1 MTRARRHADASEAPA
16 MLRRARSRKAE
27 RASANQTHARTH
39 HDTGNQTEAAP
50 LPERHRSHAGDE
62 PSGGGAALKSN
73 GDSRER
79 QRGKKG
85 GEEAELTTGAVET
98 LARTG
103 EA

>member
-1 MTRARRHADASEAPA
+1 M
-16 MLRRARSRKAE
+16 
-27 RASANQTHARTH
+27 
-39 HDTGNQTEAAP
+39 AP
-50 LPERHRSHAGDE
+50 LTGRHRSHAGDE
-62 PSGGGAALKSN
+62 PSGGGAALKSDD
-73 GDSRER
+73 DSRER